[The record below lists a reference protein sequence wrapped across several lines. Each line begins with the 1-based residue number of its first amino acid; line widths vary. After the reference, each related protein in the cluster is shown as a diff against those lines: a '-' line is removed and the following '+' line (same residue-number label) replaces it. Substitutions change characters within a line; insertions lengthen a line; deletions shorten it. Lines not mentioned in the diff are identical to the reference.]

1 MTYDYNGAWQKTTA
15 HNAPLYHDS
24 NAPSEVVSTSN
35 IDWGVTYWLE
45 KVEASKLVLGM
56 PAYGRGWTGT
66 TLQYGTATGGAQGTW
81 EIGIFAYWD
90 LVEKYVSSLNRGWND
105 VSKVPYLYGNNLFI
119 SYDDEESIAI
129 KAEYGVAKS
138 LGGMMWW
145 EASDDKNGVLL
156 DAANTAWMAASGVS
170 PSPSP
175 PPPLPS
181 PPPPEQPEGAPR
193 PSPPP
198 PAPTPPPPPPPSPSP
213 SPPPPSP
220 SPPPPRPPSPSPPPP
235 TQIGDDISSG
245 SDDAVI
251 NKLVTALQS
260 TLVRRMH
267 A

>member
-81 EIGIFAYWD
+81 EMGVFAYWD

-138 LGGMMWW
+138 LGGMAA
-145 EASDDKNGVLL
+145 ERSASRATGDLRGHAGS
-156 DAANTAWMAASGVS
+156 AARSWPCADRES
-170 PSPSP
+170 
-175 PPPLPS
+175 
-181 PPPPEQPEGAPR
+181 
-193 PSPPP
+193 
-198 PAPTPPPPPPPSPSP
+198 
-213 SPPPPSP
+213 
-220 SPPPPRPPSPSPPPP
+220 
-235 TQIGDDISSG
+235 
-245 SDDAVI
+245 
-251 NKLVTALQS
+251 
-260 TLVRRMH
+260 
-267 A
+267 